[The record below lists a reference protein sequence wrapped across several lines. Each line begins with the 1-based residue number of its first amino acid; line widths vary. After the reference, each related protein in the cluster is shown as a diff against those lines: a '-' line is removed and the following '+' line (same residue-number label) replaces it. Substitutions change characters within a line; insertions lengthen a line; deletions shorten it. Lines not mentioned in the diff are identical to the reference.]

1 MALRKVSYTA
11 HTDEFLLPLIEAGN
25 NIAFD
30 EIYKRYSQK
39 MFSYFFRMLWKNKEL
54 SEDCTQELFVKL
66 VKNVG
71 ALDPTRNFSTWLY
84 SIANNMCKNEYRKK
98 DTRLNHLSMVK
109 DAITSTDAVNP
120 DIKRFKM
127 AVHSCT
133 NDLAEDKRTL
143 YILRF
148 QENLSVPQ
156 ISSILNIPEGTVKSR
171 IFYLMKEMKEK
182 LKEFQTLHIYP

>member
-71 ALDPTRNFSTWLY
+71 AFDPTKNFSTWLY

-171 IFYLMKEMKEK
+171 IFYLMKI
-182 LKEFQTLHIYP
+182 FPT

>member
-1 MALRKVSYTA
+1 MALRNVSYTA
-11 HTDEFLLPLIEAGN
+11 YSDELLLPLIKAGSN
-25 NIAFD
+25 SAFD

-54 SEDCTQELFVKL
+54 AEDCTQELFVKL
-66 VKNVG
+66 VKNAG
-71 ALDPTRNFSTWLY
+71 MFELERNFSTWLY

-98 DTRLNHLSMVK
+98 DTRLNHLAMVK
-109 DAITSTDAVNP
+109 NTNTTTDAVNP
-120 DIKRFKM
+120 DLKRFKL

-133 NDLAEDKRTL
+133 NELAEEKRSL

-171 IFYLMKEMKEK
+171 IFYLLKEMKEK
-182 LKEFQTLHIYP
+182 LKEFETLHIYP

>member
-71 ALDPTRNFSTWLY
+71 AFDPTKNFSTWLY

>member
-1 MALRKVSYTA
+1 MR
-11 HTDEFLLPLIEAGN
+11 
-25 NIAFD
+25 
-30 EIYKRYSQK
+30 
-39 MFSYFFRMLWKNKEL
+39 WKNKEL
-54 SEDCTQELFVKL
+54 SEDCIQELFVKL

-71 ALDPTRNFSTWLY
+71 AFDPTRNFSTWLY